1 MQPSASEGALSLR
14 SLRLTAALILS
25 VAAPAAAQ
33 EMPQVDCDRLH
44 FRIVGEEYE
53 RTCRA
58 MERQGDEGRWRQE
71 HIVAEGMTGIY
82 AVSRA
87 IPVSGHGYM
96 LPVSP
101 RSAAERA
108 GLRDIEDW
116 GEQMRIEGY
125 RAHGFT
131 ARPPEGR
138 DRLRCL
144 AFVRNPAPTG
154 GAQIQ
159 IVGVYC
165 TLPGAAMD
173 KAAAAQVLERI
184 EAN

>member
-1 MQPSASEGALSLR
+1 MR
-14 SLRLTAALILS
+14 SPRLTAALILS
-25 VAAPAAAQ
+25 LAAPAAAQ

-44 FRIVGEEYE
+44 FRIVGDHFE
-53 RTCRA
+53 RSCRA
-58 MERQGDEGRWRQE
+58 VERQGEEVRWRQE
-71 HIVAEGMTGIY
+71 LIVAEAKTGIY
-82 AVSRA
+82 VVSRA
-87 IPVSGHGYM
+87 IPLSGHGYM

-131 ARPPEGR
+131 ALPPRGE

-144 AFVRNPAPTG
+144 AFAKNPPPAG
-154 GAQIQ
+154 GTQMQVI
-159 IVGVYC
+159 GVYC

-173 KAAAAQVLERI
+173 EAAATQVLERI
-184 EAN
+184 QTN

>member
-1 MQPSASEGALSLR
+1 MR

-44 FRIVGEEYE
+44 FRIVGEQFE

-58 MERQGDEGRWRQE
+58 MERQGEEGRWRQE
-71 HIVAEGMTGIY
+71 LIVAEGMTGIY

-101 RSAAERA
+101 RSAADRA

-116 GEQMRIEGY
+116 GEQMRIKDY

-131 ARPPEGR
+131 ARPPEGQ

-165 TLPGAAMD
+165 TVPGAAMD
-173 KAAAAQVLERI
+173 EAAAQVLERI
-184 EAN
+184 QAN